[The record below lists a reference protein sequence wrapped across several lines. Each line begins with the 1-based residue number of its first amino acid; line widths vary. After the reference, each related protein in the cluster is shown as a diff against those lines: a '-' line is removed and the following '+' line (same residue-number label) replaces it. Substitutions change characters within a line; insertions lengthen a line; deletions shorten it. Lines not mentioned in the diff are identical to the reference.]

1 GVQTCALPISE
12 LLVLE
17 VTERTALDDF
27 ESSAGVLRSLRET
40 GVGIALDDFGRGY
53 SSLATLDRL
62 PISFLKL
69 DASFTRGIGSSLKD
83 EYLLRAVK
91 LFTKGIG
98 IPFVAEGIETES
110 QRTWLIQQG
119 VRFGQGHL
127 FSRPT
132 SCENI
137 TPPRNSRASARLLPP
152 LPSDNPRTP
161 N

>member
-1 GVQTCALPISE
+1 
-12 LLVLE
+12 
-17 VTERTALDDF
+17 
-27 ESSAGVLRSLRET
+27 
-40 GVGIALDDFGRGY
+40 RGY

-69 DASFTRGIGSSLKD
+69 DAGFTRGIGTSLKD
-83 EYLLRAVK
+83 EYLMRAVK

-98 IPFVAEGIETES
+98 MPFVAEGIETEA

-119 VRFGQGHL
+119 IRFGQGYL

-132 SCENI
+132 ACENI
-137 TPPRNSRASARLLPP
+137 VPPRNSRASARLLPP
-152 LPSDNPRTP
+152 LPADVPRSP